1 MGREGTRAPGSRV
14 GRGLMPKKGKPQL
27 ARLSPEELEQIKR
40 FIETT
45 EIDVIDDE
53 MRALVAKHWPWLLEK
68 LPPRVTH

>member
-1 MGREGTRAPGSRV
+1 
-14 GRGLMPKKGKPQL
+14 MPKKGKPQL
-27 ARLSPEELEQIKR
+27 GRLSPEELEQIKR